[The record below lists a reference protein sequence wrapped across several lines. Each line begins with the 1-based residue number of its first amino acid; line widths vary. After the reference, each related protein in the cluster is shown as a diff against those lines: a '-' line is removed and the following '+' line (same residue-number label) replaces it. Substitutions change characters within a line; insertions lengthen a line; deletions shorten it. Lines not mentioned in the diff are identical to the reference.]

1 MLFIFSQNIW
11 FIYGVKGLRY
21 LKQFMVIM
29 ILLTF
34 VTETSLLYTVDFY
47 ISIDHLRGTINLCK

>member
-29 ILLTF
+29 IF
-34 VTETSLLYTVDFY
+34 INICHGNQF
-47 ISIDHLRGTINLCK
+47 TIHR